1 MKLALVVACS
11 IVFSANAFGNC
22 ATNGRGETACGN
34 GQSAAGYNANTGN
47 AWKSQTNANG
57 VRTTQTSRGG
67 EAKTV
72 NGKGVYKAPN
82 GQTCYK
88 TASSRGCN

>member
-1 MKLALVVACS
+1 MKEALVVAAC
-11 IVFSANAFGNC
+11 IVFSSSAFGNC

-34 GQSAAGYNANTGN
+34 GQTAGGYNSRTGN
-47 AWKSQTNANG
+47 AWKSQTNQNG
-57 VRTTQTSRGG
+57 VRTTNTSRGG

-72 NGKGVYKAPN
+72 NGKGVYHAPN

-88 TASSRGCN
+88 SANSHGCN